1 MASKTKGDGA
11 ARRRTTSVSNGPKAK
26 GAKRAK
32 RIEFAVEAPHAD
44 SVGVTGTFCDWKD
57 VYPLKR
63 QRDGQWKRA
72 LNLVPGRY
80 EYLFVVDGEWR
91 DDPRS
96 GAQVQNPYGGVN
108 SVVDVR

>member
-11 ARRRTTSVSNGPKAK
+11 ATKRTAPTLK
-26 GAKRAK
+26 GAKTK
-32 RIEFAVEAPHAD
+32 RVEFTVEAPHAD
-44 SVGVTGTFCDWKD
+44 SVGLTGTFCDWKD

-63 QRDGQWKRA
+63 QRDGRWKRA
-72 LNLVPGRY
+72 VNLVPGRY
-80 EYLFVVDGEWR
+80 EYLFVVDGQWR

-108 SVVDVR
+108 SVVDVQ